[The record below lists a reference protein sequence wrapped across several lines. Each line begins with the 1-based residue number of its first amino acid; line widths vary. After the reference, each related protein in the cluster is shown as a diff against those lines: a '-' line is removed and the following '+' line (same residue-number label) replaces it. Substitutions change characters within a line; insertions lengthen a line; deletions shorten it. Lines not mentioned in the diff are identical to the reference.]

1 VVNRRALIVTDAVL
15 ACLFLVAGV
24 ANFVLGEPVNI
35 VAGVA
40 ALALGAFAAVTACL
54 FVASGGWKR
63 EKAPTDSPDQ
73 RVRVEQPPRTR
84 QRQ

>member
-1 VVNRRALIVTDAVL
+1 VVSRRALIAIDAVL

-40 ALALGAFAAVTACL
+40 ALALGAFATVTACL

-63 EKAPTDSPDQ
+63 EKASTDSPHQ
-73 RVRVEQPPRTR
+73 RVRVEQPPRTH
-84 QRQ
+84 QPQ